1 MFITHNLR
9 TVVTSTQLWLISLVE
24 RVLVHVLSRGIFA
37 IGNTWVHSTAIH
49 NPKSIAFIKSLSSRE
64 IFLGDL
70 NLIFQQFDYTQVF
83 RTHIFCTCLNH
94 HLVFQNSLWNY
105 ILATAFQ
112 CYFWCTYSVK
122 TQYEILNLDRLFYK
136 QKQNLV
142 QHDLFLKFFW
152 IYLLMSI
159 LKR

>member
-70 NLIFQQFDYTQVF
+70 NPILQQFDYMQVF
-83 RTHIFCTCLNH
+83 RTHIFCTCLNWQLLYQKNNIK
-94 HLVFQNSLWNY
+94 HLCY
-105 ILATAFQ
+105 TTILFFKIHFGITFWQ
-112 CYFWCTYSVK
+112 RHFSVTFDVLIQSKPNMRYWILIHYFTNK
-122 TQYEILNLDRLFYK
+122 NKI
-136 QKQNLV
+136 
-142 QHDLFLKFFW
+142 
-152 IYLLMSI
+152 
-159 LKR
+159 